1 MTCLPAGGSA
11 WAREGWAKYLQHCLP
26 WTDQAGERGLCRER
40 TAACQTQVS
49 GTHIRG
55 KAISLKAVHQNMNE
69 TWVCSGVLLIIQV
82 KCKNWNLGLWSSNDL
97 CRVCVT
103 AAVCLFRQRYQS
115 LLDRIPRRLKA
126 LHTEV
131 VAQRA
136 LDRRLTEEIHHI
148 KLSIQQ
154 LSVYVR
160 SDWGWSWVIL
170 PRAAPE
176 QTK

>member
-1 MTCLPAGGSA
+1 MS
-11 WAREGWAKYLQHCLP
+11 LQ
-26 WTDQAGERGLCRER
+26 WRF
-40 TAACQTQVS
+40 VN
-49 GTHIRG
+49 
-55 KAISLKAVHQNMNE
+55 KLK
-69 TWVCSGVLLIIQV
+69 S
-82 KCKNWNLGLWSSNDL
+82 WSSNDL

-148 KLSIQQ
+148 KLSIHQ

-160 SDWGWSWVIL
+160 SDWGVITSNITTCCSRTNNICRTFDVNVL
-170 PRAAPE
+170 ITDV
-176 QTK
+176 QI